1 LYAIKNLKN
10 LLIISLLCFV
20 ISCTNEQKK
29 NELDASNNNM
39 ALNKASLDSTAQS
52 DFNISKE
59 TPQNVDNN
67 QEKEPKKVDYHWPD
81 SMKLRAIAI
90 EHILKVFDKKNIN
103 EQMMFFIKNIAETF
117 RPIGWSKD
125 GKFAF
130 IVDGIG
136 DGCGCPYMKLKIIDA
151 LSSDILFK
159 IREIDDGPA
168 GGAEYYW
175 DNSFSEINKQ
185 LSKYKIIQ
193 STNFELITNTQNV
206 SLEMLKTH
214 RVEKY
219 INDDYVEAEFTKG
232 STGVLK
238 DPYGNALVSVDYY
251 FWYWAARGEGGTE
264 FDVTGINNLDETKQ
278 KSVQHNLN

>member
-1 LYAIKNLKN
+1 MSFTQLFYAIKIMKSLFP
-10 LLIISLLCFV
+10 LILISLIIGCA
-20 ISCTNEQKK
+20 NEQKK
-29 NELDASNNNM
+29 NELEASNNNM
-39 ALNKASLDSTAQS
+39 ALKNSSLDSTAQS
-52 DFNISKE
+52 DLNLSKE
-59 TPQNVDNN
+59 IPKNLDKIR
-67 QEKEPKKVDYHWPD
+67 EKEPKKVDYHWPD
-81 SMKLRAIAI
+81 SMKLRSIAI
-90 EHILKVFDKKNIN
+90 ERILKVFDKKNIN
-103 EQMMFFIKNIAETF
+103 EQMMRFIMNSFETF

-136 DGCGCPYMKLKIIDA
+136 DGCGCPYMNFKIIDA
-151 LSSDILFK
+151 LSGDVLFK

-175 DNSFSEINKQ
+175 DNRFSDINKQ

-206 SLEMLKTH
+206 SLEMLKIH
-214 RVEKY
+214 SIEKY
-219 INDDYVEAEFTKG
+219 FNDNDGVIDEFTKG

-238 DPYGNALVSVDYY
+238 APYGNALVSVDYY

-264 FDVTGINNLDETKQ
+264 FDVTGINTK
-278 KSVQHNLN
+278 